1 MEIGRCLKLL
11 LLIIIRILVPRPV
24 GGGEGG
30 IDDVI
35 CMRTSQEEQPIGIV
49 KLLEKYK
56 LALHARN

>member
-1 MEIGRCLKLL
+1 MLL
-11 LLIIIRILVPRPV
+11 LLIIRILVPRPV
-24 GGGEGG
+24 GGGGG

-35 CMRTSQEEQPIGIV
+35 CMRTFELEQPIGIV